1 MMFDIKSFQTKIK
14 FPAQKKFPALFMY
27 DTFHKQ
33 RAISIPNW
41 SDAKIL
47 QNIDIYGPHAFF
59 AFSHIIGGHK
69 KLEKATKSP
78 CFWHFI
84 GLKSPQNTLFLTL
97 FLCHMQ
103 NSIFVLTSSD
113 NTNTNKNE
121 SKKNIN
127 IHGHGPNFHAKL
139 ES

>member
-1 MMFDIKSFQTKIK
+1 M
-14 FPAQKKFPALFMY
+14 MY

-47 QNIDIYGPHAFF
+47 QNIDIYGPYAIF

-69 KLEKATKSP
+69 KLEKVTRSP

-84 GLKSPQNTLFLTL
+84 GLKSPQNTLFLTF
-97 FLCHMQ
+97 FLCRMQ
-103 NSIFVLTSSD
+103 NSIFVWTSPD
-113 NTNTNKNE
+113 DTNTNSDTTRLWKVPDVVRTLC
-121 SKKNIN
+121 I
-127 IHGHGPNFHAKL
+127 
-139 ES
+139 